1 MEKEFELRPNIKPAV
16 KQFLRRHVPTFV
28 ILLVGVIMFEILY
41 FDNGNNFPFK
51 EIHAKVLPVVLIGFL
66 VFSGG
71 YLAWVIWN
79 YLNYWKID
87 SKGILI
93 RRFILKSKL
102 FEWEEVEAVS
112 GDSDSVNILSS
123 NWKIKARIRYIPF
136 DNYKILLN
144 YLGYYKYNTIDAE
157 SRAPRS
163 DWAPIR

>member
-1 MEKEFELRPNIKPAV
+1 
-16 KQFLRRHVPTFV
+16 
-28 ILLVGVIMFEILY
+28 MFEILS
-41 FDNGNNFPFK
+41 FDNHNFPFK
-51 EIHAKVLPVVLIGFL
+51 EIQAKVLPFVLIGFL
-66 VFSGG
+66 VFLCG

-102 FEWEEVEAVS
+102 SEWEVVEAVS

-136 DNYKILLN
+136 DNYKVLLN
-144 YLGYYKYNTIDAE
+144 YLGYYKYNTLNAE
-157 SRAPRS
+157 QRSSGS
-163 DWAPIR
+163 DWAPIG